1 MKIPA
6 PADIKEAAGSDPDL
20 DPDGDGI
27 DIIDVSGSTFK
38 GKMMVVYDPSRVSW
52 AFRGNS
58 GLRSMARL
66 SRRYTIPTII

>member
-6 PADIKEAAGSDPDL
+6 PADIKEAAGSDPDI

-38 GKMMVVYDPSRVSW
+38 GKMMV
-52 AFRGNS
+52 
-58 GLRSMARL
+58 
-66 SRRYTIPTII
+66 YTILQGVRGHFGEIRA